1 MSLNFLTNGSFVV
14 SWYVSGLILATWVIY
29 DLFYVNTSVNKS
41 LKAGWPIIFI
51 FFSVIGL
58 FLYLLTCRP
67 NGMSF
72 VKPNLNKKVSDEK
85 YHHRYVSDTFS
96 KVTGSVIHCV
106 AGDGLGIMTAM
117 VIGRYIGLNFWS
129 EFAGEYITG
138 FLFGWI
144 LFQYTA
150 MRSMGNSPSQ
160 ALWKGGRA
168 EFFSMITLMSGMLLT
183 AKFIQPLIIPS
194 PPLPDTY
201 AFWGIALLALFIGT
215 VITYPMNWWLVSI
228 GWKHG
233 MQ

>member
-1 MSLNFLTNGSFVV
+1 
-14 SWYVSGLILATWVIY
+14 LILATWVIY

-58 FLYLLTCRP
+58 LLYLLTCRP

-72 VKPNLNKKVSDEK
+72 VKPNVKKKVSDEK
-85 YHHRYVSDTFS
+85 YHHRYVASTFS

-117 VIGRYIGLNFWS
+117 VIGRYIGLNFRS

-150 MRSMGNSPSQ
+150 MRSMGNSSSQ

>member
-1 MSLNFLTNGSFVV
+1 MLLSFLTNGSFVV
-14 SWYVSGLILATWVIY
+14 PWYASGLTLSIWGVY

-51 FFSVIGL
+51 FFSVVGL
-58 FLYLLTCRP
+58 IFYLFTCRP
-67 NGMSF
+67 KGMSF
-72 VKPNLNKKVSDEK
+72 VKSNLNKKVSDKK
-85 YHHRYVSDTFS
+85 YHHRYVSSSFS

-117 VIGRYIGLNFWS
+117 VIGRYMDLSFRS
-129 EFAGEYITG
+129 EFAAEYLVG

-144 LFQYTA
+144 LFQYPA
-150 MRSMGNSPSQ
+150 MRSMENSRLQ

-183 AKFIQPLIIPS
+183 AKLIQPGIISS

-201 AFWGIALLALFIGT
+201 AFWGIASLALFIGT
-215 VITYPMNWWLVSI
+215 LITYPMNWWLVSI

-233 MQ
+233 MN